1 MKKIK
6 VLMIGQ
12 GFMGGIAHP
21 RGILEANQ
29 KLRPEGLEFVM
40 ECIAGR
46 DAEKLA
52 VTQNT
57 YGYNRTS
64 TEWEKEIGK
73 ADLVVVTT
81 PNREHTPMALAAL
94 KAGKAVV
101 CEKPLARNLEEGQQI
116 AAAAQKAGT
125 PTMVTFCYQGAP
137 GALEARRI
145 IQGGGVLGKSGYFE
159 GTSEFLQDWGRSGR
173 FKEDGTPAN
182 ERFDP
187 NHGIGGV
194 IEDLG
199 AHQVDLI
206 QFILGK
212 KVVEVSA
219 QTRVYD
225 GDGENLK
232 MVRGSDKKAKGKA
245 VDAFEAIGYF
255 DNGCSITFRSNRTST
270 GHKAF
275 FENTIHG
282 NRGGVQWELEDQG
295 YLKFYSH
302 TRQDGAKIPSRERG
316 WTHIHLSDPGD
327 DGHMNTDTVPG
338 LINGYLQYFRWMYL
352 QFGLQLLGK
361 PNKAYSVPSF
371 ADACQVQAVTDAIY
385 RSGLKDG
392 ELTKVPKT

>member
-1 MKKIK
+1 MKQIK
-6 VLMIGQ
+6 VLVIGQ

-21 RGILEANQ
+21 RGILEANLQ
-29 KLRPEGLEFVM
+29 LRPQGLEFVM
-40 ECIAGR
+40 DCVAGR
-46 DAEKLA
+46 DPEKLA
-52 VTQNT
+52 GTQVK
-57 YGYNRTS
+57 YGYNRFS
-64 TEWEKEIGK
+64 TDWEKELGK
-73 ADLVVVTT
+73 ADLVVITT

-101 CEKPLARNLEEGQQI
+101 CEKPLARNLEESRQI
-116 AAAAQKAGT
+116 AEAAKKAGT

-137 GALEARRI
+137 GSLEARRI
-145 IQGGGVLGKSGYFE
+145 VRSEAIFGKGGYFE
-159 GTSEFLQDWGRSGR
+159 GTSEFLQDWGRSHR
-173 FKEDGTPAN
+173 FDQDGKPTN

-212 KVVEVSA
+212 KIVEVTA

-225 GDGENLK
+225 GDGDDLK
-232 MVRGSDKKAKGKA
+232 MVRGSDPKVRNMC

-255 DNGCSITFRSNRTST
+255 DNGCSITFRSNRSST

-275 FENTIHG
+275 FETTIHG

-302 TRQDGAKIPSRERG
+302 TRPDGMKVPSRERG
-316 WTHIHLSDPGD
+316 WTHIHLSDPGT
-327 DGHMNTDTVPG
+327 DGHFNTDTVPG
-338 LINGYLQYFRWMYL
+338 LINGYLQYFRWQYV
-352 QFGLQLLGK
+352 QFGLQLLGQSDK
-361 PNKAYSVPSF
+361 GYSVPTF
-371 ADACQVQAVTDAIY
+371 DDACQVSAVTDAMY

-392 ELTKVPKT
+392 ELTKVSK